1 MSLKSI
7 IWDFKNDPA
16 KRKKYVI
23 CLISI
28 VLIALYVYNDVF
40 CDDSYDI
47 DSSVQTNSSDQE
59 DLNLQ
64 GKTIDEAASLIAARF
79 EGTKC
84 DVSASDGI
92 IYFTIPYV
100 DGITKSMTVHLMNTR
115 THWILKQL
123 SQCDGQIEAV
133 FFQYTAP
140 ASDGGTLTALY
151 ARMTGKT
158 LRSLDFATVY
168 PTDMEYLCDDYNL
181 HPSLE

>member
-1 MSLKSI
+1 MSLESI
-7 IWDFKNDPA
+7 IFDLRYDPFR
-16 KRKKYVI
+16 RKIYII
-23 CLISI
+23 CFVAIL
-28 VLIALYVYNDVF
+28 VVALAIYGSVSS
-40 CDDSYDI
+40 DDTYGN
-47 DSSVQTNSSDQE
+47 DSSIQAGALEQE
-59 DLNLQ
+59 NLNLQ
-64 GKTIDEAASLIAARF
+64 GKALDEAAALIAARF
-79 EGTKC
+79 EGTKY
-84 DVSASDGI
+84 DVSVSDGI

-123 SQCDGQIEAV
+123 SQCDEQIEAV

-181 HPSLE
+181 HLSLE